1 MMNLEY
7 GIGDMVLVPRGQKTR
22 FFEVKGVTDTKVII
36 ENGWVRIDKNFDE
49 VVLICKK
56 ENRNDLKKIDID

>member
-22 FFEVKGVTDTKVII
+22 FFEVKDVTDTKVII
-36 ENGWVRIDKNFDE
+36 ENGWVRIDKKFDE

-56 ENRNDLKKIDID
+56 ENRNDLK